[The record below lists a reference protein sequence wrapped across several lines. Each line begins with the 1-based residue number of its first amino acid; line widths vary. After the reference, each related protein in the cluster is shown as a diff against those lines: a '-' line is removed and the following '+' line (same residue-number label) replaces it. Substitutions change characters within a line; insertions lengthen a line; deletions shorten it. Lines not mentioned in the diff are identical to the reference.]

1 MKKKLKLKKREKEL
15 MDIDITSLL
24 DILVIL
30 LVFLLKSYNAS
41 DLKLDLAK
49 GLSLPNSKSRLLGN
63 HAAIVQVNKNKELF
77 INNKK
82 IGNLTSGRKIAS
94 LETELKKIKEK
105 EDEEEP
111 KKNAKKKNRR
121 NINIVLDREL
131 QYKDM
136 KKIMH
141 TAAMVGYTNFKFIV
155 KGDY

>member
-1 MKKKLKLKKREKEL
+1 MKKKLKLKKREREL

-49 GLSLPNSKSRLLGN
+49 GINLPNSKSRVLGN
-63 HAAIVQVNKNKELF
+63 HAAIVQVNLKKELF

-82 IGNLTSGRKIAS
+82 IGTLKRGKTVP
-94 LETELKKIKEK
+94 ELKVALKEIKEK
-105 EDEEEP
+105 EKDE
-111 KKNAKKKNRR
+111 KKKKNMK
-121 NINIVLDREL
+121 NVNIVLHKEL
-131 QYKDM
+131 EYRDM

-141 TAAMVGYTNFKFIV
+141 TASLVGFTNFKFIV